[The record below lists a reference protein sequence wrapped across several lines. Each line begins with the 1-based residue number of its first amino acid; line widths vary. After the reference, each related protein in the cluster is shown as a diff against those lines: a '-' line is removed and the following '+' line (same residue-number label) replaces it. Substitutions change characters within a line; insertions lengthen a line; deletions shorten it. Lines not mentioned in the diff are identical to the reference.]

1 IRFIGVGAG
10 IDDLRTFEAE
20 PFVKA
25 LFAGREHP

>member
-1 IRFIGVGAG
+1 VGEG

-25 LFAGREHP
+25 LFAERD